1 MLSTKQRGPLTKGK
15 PYEEESRIKHLVKHN
30 SRASRADTILL
41 RGCSGSNWARIWYKT
56 KKIKIVWL
64 IQTADFSII

>member
-30 SRASRADTILL
+30 SRASRAEIIL
-41 RGCSGSNWARIWYKT
+41 RGCSGSNWARI
-56 KKIKIVWL
+56 
-64 IQTADFSII
+64 